1 MFIEIGC
8 SGGKKRRTMTTNKT
22 TMEVH
27 PAEKDLIELI
37 RMERFGVIHE
47 LSFENGLP
55 HHCKLALKNVKFGG
69 KSK

>member
-1 MFIEIGC
+1 
-8 SGGKKRRTMTTNKT
+8 MTTNKT